1 MPLIARRIAILL
13 TFSLMA
19 LGPIGCG
26 KDSQSKTKEGSEA
39 VMAVPVEAAQVAH
52 GNVAAF
58 FSGTATLEAEAEAMV
73 VAKVPGVVK
82 EILVEEGSYVRAG
95 QVLAR
100 LDDEKL
106 ALQVQQA
113 AANLRKLEND
123 FHRNEELFNK
133 SLISAEV
140 HQRAQFEYESQK
152 AAFDLAKLELDYAA
166 IRAPIN
172 GVVAERRIKV
182 GNMVLANVPAFKVTS
197 FDPLLAVLFVPEREI
212 GKLQANQA
220 ASLTVDAIAGAEFSG
235 KIERISP
242 VVDPTTGTVKVTIEV
257 RDESK
262 RLKAGMFGRVN
273 IVHDVHTNTLMVP
286 KDAVLSEDKESA
298 VFVVQDSL
306 AFRKVVK
313 TGYANATHIEVLEGV
328 KDGDTVV
335 TTGHGSLK
343 DSSKVEVIS
352 KQ

>member
-1 MPLIARRIAILL
+1 MGALL
-13 TFSLMA
+13 A
-19 LGPIGCG
+19 LGALALGQTGCS
-26 KDSQSKTKEGSEA
+26 KDSQSKTKEGGEA
-39 VMAVPVEAAQVAH
+39 VVAVPVEIAEVRH
-52 GNVAAF
+52 GDVAAF
-58 FSGTATLEAEAEAMV
+58 FSGTATLEADAEAMV

-82 EILVEEGSYVRAG
+82 EILVEEGGFVRAG
-95 QVLAR
+95 QVLAK

-123 FHRNEELFNK
+123 FKRNEELFNK
-133 SLISAEV
+133 NLISAEV
-140 HQRAQFEYESQK
+140 HQRTKFEYESQK

-172 GVVAERRIKV
+172 GVVAQRLIKV
-182 GNMVLANVPAFKVTS
+182 GNMVVTNSPTFKVTS
-197 FDPLLAVLFVPEREI
+197 FDPLLAVLYVPEREI
-212 GKLQANQA
+212 GKLQIGQM
-220 ASLTVDAIAGAEFSG
+220 ASLTVDAIAGVEFSG
-235 KIERISP
+235 RVERISP
-242 VVDPTTGTVKVTIEV
+242 VIDPSTGTVKVTIEA
-257 RDESK
+257 RDPTK

-273 IVHDVHTNTLMVP
+273 IVYDVHTTTLMVP
-286 KDAVLSEDKESA
+286 KDAVLSEDAESA

-306 AFRKVVK
+306 AYRKVVK

-328 KDGDTVV
+328 KAGDRVV
-335 TTGHGSLK
+335 TTGQGSLK